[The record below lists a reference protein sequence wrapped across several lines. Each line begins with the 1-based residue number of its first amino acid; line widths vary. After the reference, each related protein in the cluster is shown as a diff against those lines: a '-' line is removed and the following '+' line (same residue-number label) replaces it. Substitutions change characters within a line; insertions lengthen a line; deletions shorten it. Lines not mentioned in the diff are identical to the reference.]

1 MKTRNI
7 FGRVA
12 LMALVIFSSC
22 SKEDVKTTNDVV
34 ILEVPG
40 LQQLDG
46 EENQSQSRTSFE
58 LEGAAPKVKWIKGDE
73 IYIGYINPKS
83 GAGKELTTF
92 IENGNLIKFTCTSVD
107 DNTNIATFEGASIPD
122 NANIAVYTM
131 IPGSVYN
138 HYKSNDG
145 ATYGVKCRANAV
157 SIKADNSHLAE
168 NDLLVSVFNSTDN
181 KLDFK
186 RLFALAKFD
195 FTLPESV
202 TETSG
207 TFSCDRF
214 KLMVRGA
221 ISVESP
227 DDPISVDNSESFEN
241 IVVPVNGNKISFYSL
256 IPKVTIKNETNT
268 NNENYGKGTKITY
281 TIKIGE
287 NTYTAEK
294 DYGRVEITPTSALEF
309 KATLTKE

>member
-7 FGRVA
+7 FGTVA
-12 LMALVIFSSC
+12 IMVLAMFCSC
-22 SKEDVKTTNDVV
+22 SKEDVKTTNDAVV
-34 ILEVPG
+34 LEVPG

-46 EENQSQSRTSFE
+46 EGNQSQSRTSFE

-83 GAGKELTTF
+83 GAGKPLTTF
-92 IENGNLIKFTCTSVD
+92 IDNENLIKFTCKSVD
-107 DNTNIATFEGASIPD
+107 ENNIATFEGASIPD
-122 NANIAVYTM
+122 NANIAIYTLH
-131 IPGSVYN
+131 PENVFN
-138 HYKSNDG
+138 HYQTNDG
-145 ATYGVKCRANAV
+145 NTYGVKSRANV
-157 SIKADNSHLAE
+157 VNIKDDNSHLAE
-168 NDLLVSVFNSTDN
+168 NDLLVSVFNSTDR

-202 TETSG
+202 TETTG

-214 KLMVRGA
+214 KLMARGA
-221 ISVESP
+221 ISVASP
-227 DDPISVDNSESFEN
+227 NDPIYIDNSEKFEN
-241 IVVPVNGNKISFYSL
+241 IVVPVNGNKISFYYL
-256 IPKVTIKNETNT
+256 IPKVTIKNETKES
-268 NNENYGKGTKITY
+268 NENYGKGTKITY

-294 DYGRVEITPTSALEF
+294 DYGRVEIIPTSALEF
-309 KATLTKE
+309 KATLIKE